1 VKIGPACSFEGEH
14 SNGHSVACLRHDSG
28 YFVEYLRMY
37 WHSHDFYSG
46 GGGLSH
52 RVAETK
58 SRRRQ
63 GRAEGMELT
72 SRRCIWGRVSEVG
85 VPLPSGMGS
94 GEEAVPCLAGMFV
107 FTRRA

>member
-1 VKIGPACSFEGEH
+1 MDIPLRVYVMIQGIS
-14 SNGHSVACLRHDSG
+14 SNISG
-28 YFVEYLRMY
+28 CTGIAMIFTV
-37 WHSHDFYSG
+37 